1 MIISCNNL
9 SYRYSKKAKPIFT
22 GFNFTAKP
30 GVTLLNGF
38 SGCGKSTLLRL
49 IASLLKPNS
58 GTIETPSK
66 HRYGS
71 NKYLRQDIGFLFQQ
85 FNLLP
90 LASIKRN
97 ITIAS
102 QLSGN
107 RTTDTNYWLET
118 FGLEQL
124 SGKKPT
130 QLSGGQ
136 LQRAA
141 LARTLAKRSP
151 ILLLDEPTSG
161 LDDLNTDL
169 IKTILTEQL
178 DSNTICIIATH
189 DQRLNGI
196 ANEIHD
202 FNSNLP
208 VEKHIKEMVRKSNF
222 APQ

>member
-1 MIISCNNL
+1 MKVSCHNL
-9 SYRYSKKAKPIFT
+9 NYRYSKKAKPVFT
-22 GFNFTAKP
+22 DFNFTAHP
-30 GVTLLNGF
+30 GITLLNGF

-49 IASLLKPNS
+49 IAALLRPNS
-58 GTIETPSK
+58 GSIETPSQ

-71 NKYLRQDIGFLFQQ
+71 SKYLRQDIGFLFQQ

-102 QLSGN
+102 QLSGHVIK
-107 RTTDTNYWLET
+107 DSNYWLKT
-118 FGLEQL
+118 FGLEHL
-124 SGKKPT
+124 ASKKPT

-169 IKTILTEQL
+169 IKTILSQQL
-178 DSNTICIIATH
+178 DSATICIIATH

-208 VEKHIKEMVRKSNF
+208 VEKHIQEMVRKPDLP
-222 APQ
+222 PQ